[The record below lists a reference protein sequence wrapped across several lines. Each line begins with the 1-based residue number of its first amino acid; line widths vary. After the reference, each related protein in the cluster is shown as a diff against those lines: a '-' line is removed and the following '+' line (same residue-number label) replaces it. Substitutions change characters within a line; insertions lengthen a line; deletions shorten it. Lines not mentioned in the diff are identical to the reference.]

1 MIFLNSPAR
10 LLICRSNFKFK
21 PLFSKMMSSSYHH
34 HTLKTLT
41 EIGVKVEWKQEY
53 QLSVPIST
61 TTNNHADQKK
71 TIEYL
76 VRLADQGKSI
86 AEAHLMGSLLAGP
99 DNETDD
105 SVDIPLLLGK
115 PDSTATPEVDWVL
128 SRLGIKNH
136 QLIIRESVK
145 TTDNL
150 TPEKQQPWVLSR
162 LPTENATSIQ
172 SDKTELESLIT
183 NLKPR
188 LSVEVITD
196 DHPNKSICILVGLVP
211 QSDGVWGGLI
221 SYRIST

>member
-1 MIFLNSPAR
+1 
-10 LLICRSNFKFK
+10 
-21 PLFSKMMSSSYHH
+21 MMSSSYHH

-41 EIGVKVEWKQEY
+41 EIGVKVEWKDEY
-53 QLSVPIST
+53 QLSAPIST

-150 TPEKQQPWVLSR
+150 TQNNK
-162 LPTENATSIQ
+162 NHG
-172 SDKTELESLIT
+172 
-183 NLKPR
+183 

-211 QSDGVWGGLI
+211 QSDGFGVA
-221 SYRIST
+221 

>member
-1 MIFLNSPAR
+1 
-10 LLICRSNFKFK
+10 
-21 PLFSKMMSSSYHH
+21 MSSSYHH

-61 TTNNHADQKK
+61 TTNI
-71 TIEYL
+71 TRI
-76 VRLADQGKSI
+76 RRRRS
-86 AEAHLMGSLLAGP
+86 S
-99 DNETDD
+99 TC
-105 SVDIPLLLGK
+105 
-115 PDSTATPEVDWVL
+115 TATPEVDWVL

-211 QSDGVWGGLI
+211 QSDGVWVA
-221 SYRIST
+221 